1 MTQTI
6 KTISIGHTTLELPA
20 GMTSKDTQQ
29 LAGYLATL
37 RRVEAQPLWAE
48 DYRTVSYVEANGPAI
63 TLGEMVV
70 HTKQEAEDMAAA
82 DALAR
87 KAKEAKAQ
95 ATT

>member
-6 KTISIGHTTLELPA
+6 KTITIGHTTLELPA
-20 GMTSKDTQQ
+20 GMPSKDIQQ

-37 RRVEAQPLWAE
+37 RRVEAQALWAE
-48 DYRTVSYVEANGPAI
+48 DYRTVSYVETNGPAI

-70 HTKQEAEDMAAA
+70 HTKQEAEELAAA
-82 DALAR
+82 DKLAR
-87 KAKEAKAQ
+87 DAKAQ